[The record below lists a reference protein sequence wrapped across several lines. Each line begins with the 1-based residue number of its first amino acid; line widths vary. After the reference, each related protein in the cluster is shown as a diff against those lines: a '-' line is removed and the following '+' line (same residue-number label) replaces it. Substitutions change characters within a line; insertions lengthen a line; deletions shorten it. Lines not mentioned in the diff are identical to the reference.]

1 MGILDGLLSNVL
13 GSVLGGGGG
22 RSLAQ
27 AALDLVQQHGG
38 LPGIVDRFK
47 AAGLGAQADSW
58 VGTGANQPISAAD
71 LQRALGSGDLTGVA
85 SRFGLSSGDMGS
97 GLAQMLPE
105 LINQLTPQGQI
116 PENHADKLREVMEQL
131 GNSQR

>member
-13 GSVLGGGGG
+13 GSVLGGGG

-27 AALDLVQQHGG
+27 AALDLVQQQGG

-47 AAGLGAQADSW
+47 AAGMGAQADSW

-71 LQRALGSGDLTGVA
+71 LQRALGAGDLSGLA

-105 LINQLTPQGQI
+105 LINQLTPQGRI
-116 PENHADKLREVMEQL
+116 PENHAEKLREVMEQL